1 MLVHFGTDLLKAEWS
16 SAVVCVGTFDGV
28 HLGHQKVISTAVSK
42 ARECERPC
50 VLVTF
55 DRHPAAILAPERKP
69 LSVATTGQN
78 LAVFE
83 KLGVPICVVLAFDEK
98 FAQVTATDFLDQT
111 LVNCLKAAEVV
122 VGHDFA
128 MGRGREGTTEWLS
141 SHIATTVVPPFQLD
155 GKRVSSSEVRETV
168 ANGQVERAGELLGR
182 PFAISGV
189 VVAGQKLGRQLGYP
203 TLNIARS
210 DDQVTPGD
218 GIYAGMCRTGQGEFK
233 AAVSVGLRPAIESD
247 ERTIEAYLL
256 DFPGDEIYGQ
266 SVELLFHTRLRDQMP
281 FEDLDALKNQIKA
294 DVERVATMPSMETT
308 Q

>member
-16 SAVVCVGTFDGV
+16 SAIVCVGTFDGV

-42 ARECERPC
+42 ARESERPC

-55 DRHPAAILAPERKP
+55 DRHPAATLAPHHKP
-69 LSVATTGQN
+69 LSVATTDQN

-83 KLGVPICVVLAFDEK
+83 KLGVPICVVLAFDEP
-98 FAQVTATDFLDQT
+98 FAQVTATDFLEQT
-111 LVNCLKAAEVV
+111 LIQCLKAAELV

-128 MGRGREGTTEWLS
+128 MGRGREGTTEWLTS
-141 SHIATTVVPPFQLD
+141 RIATTIVPPFQLD

-218 GIYAGMCRTGQGEFK
+218 GIYAGTCRTGQGEFK
-233 AAVSVGLRPAIESD
+233 AAVSVGLRPAIESE

-256 DFPGDEIYGQ
+256 DYPGQEIYGQ